1 MAELSEAEQADI
13 TCATDYLMRYEG
25 RSKFMLDLLGKAQ
38 RIDGFTLSIRQAQVV
53 LKIADEEFAKAPKQ
67 ETQAQQD
74 DEPF

>member
-1 MAELSEAEQADI
+1 
-13 TCATDYLMRYEG
+13 
-25 RSKFMLDLLGKAQ
+25 LGKAR

>member
-1 MAELSEAEQADI
+1 
-13 TCATDYLMRYEG
+13 MRYEG

-67 ETQAQQD
+67 APAD
-74 DEPF
+74 DQSEPF